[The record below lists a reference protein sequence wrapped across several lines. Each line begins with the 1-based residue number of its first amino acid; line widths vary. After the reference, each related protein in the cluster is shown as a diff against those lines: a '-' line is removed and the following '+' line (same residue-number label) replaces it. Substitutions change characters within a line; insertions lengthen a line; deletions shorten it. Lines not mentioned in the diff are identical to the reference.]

1 MELLVDSDVLV
12 VDESLEDFDELEESL
27 VDESDDEEEELTL
40 SLDSF
45 VRRGIVALPLDSLR
59 ESVR

>member
-1 MELLVDSDVLV
+1 MDSDVLV

-45 VRRGIVALPLDSLR
+45 VRLGIVALPLDSLR